1 MKRWL
6 CIVCAV
12 ALLLTCTGCKNRK
25 DDWQE
30 RVTYTAFPTA
40 LTIHKIGTMTQKCT
54 AAAGGL
60 YYRIGEKYGIATF
73 DGTVDSG
80 AIYKVCQPLADAF
93 MVAKEIGNESDPK
106 SFNTAGVVDARGQV
120 IVPLQ
125 YASVSMVDDRFIR
138 VAEVT
143 GTCETKE
150 DSLTE
155 FKKANGDTV
164 YCAGNWYLYDI
175 TTGKRIPDATGTH
188 PYAAYSYGGR
198 YIKYVSDA
206 KEEHIV
212 TPDGKE
218 LPAEAI
224 HLKNGY
230 YVMEQEC
237 AVYDADGARLFTY
250 DPNGYI
256 PTDSKDITDY
266 ILGKKT
272 VDGKD
277 VYVLMDRHTGAV
289 VTAELEAVPT
299 VCGSALHVNK
309 KVLDLKGKPLFEA
322 SSNTL
327 YMDPWTEQAWMMT
340 DSDTKEKIL
349 FDKEGNVL
357 YSTLEEGLSFNVN
370 NFSVHKKEGDTSHH
384 LVIKTG
390 TYDIVGASL
399 APWLVRVTAED
410 GTVGLVETISGST
423 LLEGYSA
430 ISVGGGGDKA
440 LYVYAEDAEGTIE
453 IYCVR

>member
-12 ALLLTCTGCKNRK
+12 TLLLTCAGCMNTKNNL
-25 DDWQE
+25 QE
-30 RVTYTAFPTA
+30 RVTYTSFPTE

-54 AAAGGL
+54 PAAGGL
-60 YYRIGEKYGIATF
+60 YYRIGERYGVATF

-93 MVAKEIGNESDPK
+93 LVAKEVGNESDSK
-106 SFNTAGVVDARGQV
+106 SFNTAGVVDAQGKV

-125 YASVSMVDDRFIR
+125 YASVALVDDRFIR
-138 VAEVT
+138 AVEIT
-143 GTCETKE
+143 GTCETK
-150 DSLTE
+150 DGSITE
-155 FKKANGDTV
+155 YKKANGDTV
-164 YCAGNWYLYDI
+164 YCTGNWYLYDI
-175 TTGKRIPDATGTH
+175 TTGKRIPNATGTH
-188 PYAAYSYGGR
+188 PYAAYSYGGQ
-198 YIKYVSDA
+198 YVKYVSDA
-206 KEEHIV
+206 KEEYIV
-212 TPDGKE
+212 HPDGTA

-224 HLKNGY
+224 HLTNGY

-237 AVYDADGARLFTY
+237 AVYDAAGTRLFTY

-256 PTDSKDITDY
+256 PTENKEITDY

-272 VDGKD
+272 VEGKD
-277 VYVLMDRHTGAV
+277 VYVLMDLTGAV

-299 VCGSALHVNK
+299 VCGSVLHTNK
-309 KVLDLKGKPLFEA
+309 KVLNLQGEPLFDA
-322 SSNTL
+322 LSNTL
-327 YMDPWTEQAWMMT
+327 YMDPFTRQLWMMT

-349 FDKEGNVL
+349 FDKDGNVL
-357 YSTLEEGLSFNVN
+357 YSTVEEGLSFNVN
-370 NFSVHKKEGDTSHH
+370 NFSVSKKDGDTAHH
-384 LVIKTG
+384 LVLKSG
-390 TYDIVGASL
+390 AYDVVGASL

-410 GTVGLVETISGST
+410 GTASLVETISGST

-430 ISVGGGGDKA
+430 ISVGGGGEKA
-440 LYVYAEDAEGTIE
+440 LYVYAENAEGTIE